1 MKAAIGGIVIFL
13 AACSGSE
20 GSEPEACDLAH
31 REGTYLRTY
40 VEHSMG
46 TCGALR
52 SDLVVIKGGFL
63 GIPDGCALDEP
74 SRASAD
80 GCEITTAF
88 TCPFED
94 DGTATTS
101 SFILTIRES
110 DGGAWITGALQ
121 ARFHDDA
128 GALVCASLYDVEY
141 ERQ

>member
-1 MKAAIGGIVIFL
+1 MKKAIGGMVLFL

-20 GSEPEACDLAH
+20 GSEAEECDLAN

-46 TCGALR
+46 SCGPLR
-52 SDLVVIKGGFL
+52 SELVVIKGSFL
-63 GIPDGCALDEP
+63 GIPEGCALDEP

-80 GCEITTAF
+80 GCESTTSF

-94 DGTATTS
+94 DGPATTS
-101 SFILTIRES
+101 SFVSSIRES
-110 DGGAWITGALQ
+110 DGGARVTGVLQ

-128 GALVCASLYDVEY
+128 GALVCASIYDVFY